1 MELCME
7 EIDIPLAFILISL
20 PFIGIEAGN
29 CTKSKATIEL
39 TSKHPK
45 YFEIARTES
54 LQK

>member
-39 TSKHPK
+39 TSNPK

-54 LQK
+54 L